1 MPAPS
6 FLKGLPKP
14 ILFGLYGAAGGVLG
28 ALVFA
33 EPLYRLLTPP
43 PPPVVRPEPEVAVA
57 TSPDVTVLVDGR
69 NTFTVRIARAEFDEP
84 VKVWF
89 ESLPAGVSIPPLTVP
104 KGATEATA
112 TVSAARTASPAAAR
126 VRVVAEA
133 TAGDKPLRAETALEV
148 AVAEPARPQ
157 ADVFFVVDVTG
168 SMDWAIAGVR
178 NGIGKFAAEMNRNKI
193 DFRVGLIA
201 FRDKY
206 VDPDWLN
213 LLTFRGEPFT
223 SDVAD
228 FRDKVGALS
237 AYGGGDP
244 PESSLEAVEAALK
257 QPFRKSATKVLLL
270 ITDVPPKVVNQAG
283 QFDRTL
289 IPEAVRQTATRV
301 KDAGIDSV
309 HLVVNR
315 SELLTYDPLRE
326 AGSYKKKGEFFEL
339 TDVATGA
346 GFDRLI
352 DDFGRVVTEV
362 AKAKNPEGELKVGG
376 AAKAP
381 ELGVRA
387 VQSSQE
393 FAKGT
398 EGRLTLAVGVWT
410 GAIAAL
416 VCLALLTGQTH
427 YLGGRFPAAGGALAG
442 LLGGLVVGLV
452 GGAAGQG
459 LYFLAPESAA
469 LANLFRVV
477 GWTILGGLA
486 GAGLAFFI
494 PNLKA
499 VHGLAGGAIGGAVGC
514 VGYILVETLA
524 GDLLGRLVGG
534 LILGFCIGVMVAVV
548 EAAFRR
554 AWLEV
559 RFGSRE
565 TITVNL
571 GPEPVKVGGDGR
583 ACTVW
588 ARGAP
593 PLALRYFVRNGQ
605 VICEDVPAR
614 SEAVVGDGDRR
625 EIGNVTLTVRTAMT
639 TAPVPPAT
647 TRTAPVTPPRPTPK
661 PDPLPLDDDDG
672 LPLPVPKSAAPK
684 PAPVSPP
691 VAPPVLPKPVPS
703 APVAGAKPLAPP
715 VPSAPKP
722 TLNPTPAPSA
732 SSVPSASKPVVGPRD
747 PDACPGCGRKNP
759 GRPGSRYCM
768 VCDQT
773 Y

>member
-14 ILFGLYGAAGGVLG
+14 LLFGLYGAAGGLLG

-57 TSPDVTVLVDGR
+57 TSPDVTVLVGGS
-69 NTFTVRIARAEFDEP
+69 NTFVVRIARAEFDEP
-84 VKVWF
+84 VRVRF
-89 ESLPAGVSIPPLTVP
+89 ENLPAGVTVAPLTLP
-104 KGATEATA
+104 PGATEATA
-112 TVSAARTASPAAAR
+112 TVTAAPTASPAAPR

-133 TAGDKPLRAETALEV
+133 TTGGKTVRAETALEV
-148 AVAEPARPQ
+148 AVVAPDRPQ

-178 NGIGKFAAEMNRNKI
+178 NGIGRFAAEMNRNKI

-206 VDPDWLN
+206 VDAEWLN

-223 SDVAD
+223 SDVDA

-244 PESSLEAVEAALK
+244 PESSLEAVETALR

-270 ITDVPPKVVNQAG
+270 ITDVPPKVVNQAR

-289 IPEAVRQTATRV
+289 IPEAVRQTAARV
-301 KDAGIDSV
+301 RDRGIDSV

-315 SELLTYDPLRE
+315 SDLPTYDPLRE

-339 TDVATGA
+339 SDVASGA

-362 AKAKNPEGELKVGG
+362 AKAKNPEGDLKVGG
-376 AAKAP
+376 AAQAP
-381 ELGVRA
+381 QLGLKA

-398 EGRLTLAVGVWT
+398 EGRLTLAVGLWT

-416 VCLALLTGQTH
+416 VCLALLAGQTH
-427 YLGGRFPAAGGALAG
+427 YLSGRFPAAGGLVAG

-486 GAGLAFFI
+486 GAGLALFI
-494 PNLKA
+494 PNLKT

-565 TITVNL
+565 TIRVNL
-571 GPEPVKVGGDGR
+571 GPEPVKVGGDAR

-593 PLALRYFVRNGQ
+593 PVALRYFVRNGQ
-605 VICEDVPAR
+605 VICEDAPTR
-614 SEAVVGDGDRR
+614 SETVVGNGDRR
-625 EIGNVTLTVRTAMT
+625 EVGNVTLTVRTGGLSA
-639 TAPVPPAT
+639 APAPP
-647 TRTAPVTPPRPTPK
+647 PVARPVATPPKPTPK
-661 PDPLPLDDDDG
+661 PEPLPLDDDFD
-672 LPLPVPKSAAPK
+672 PLPMPISPPPVPASPAAPPK
-684 PAPVSPP
+684 PAPP
-691 VAPPVLPKPVPS
+691 
-703 APVAGAKPLAPP
+703 APVAGVKPPVPPVSSAPP

-722 TLNPTPAPSA
+722 ALNPTPAPSA
-732 SSVPSASKPVVGPRD
+732 PSAPKPVVGPRD